1 MTVSAGQ
8 PGANPGGAPARA
20 DSPRTGG
27 ARVVP
32 IPPPLYYV
40 SAFVGGRL
48 LDQWTHWRI
57 GGGWVSSA
65 LGWITIVGG
74 LGLVA
79 WAIVGVVVHRTTI
92 VPHHPVA
99 ALLTSGAFGRSRNPM
114 YTGLA
119 VAYVGLTLVTGSWW
133 PLATLPL
140 AVAAVRILVIG
151 PEERYLATEYAEEF
165 AEYRVRVR
173 RWF

>member
-1 MTVSAGQ
+1 MVMTVSAGQ

-40 SAFVGGRL
+40 AAFVGGRL

-79 WAIVGVVVHRTTI
+79 WAIVGVVVHRT
-92 VPHHPVA
+92 
-99 ALLTSGAFGRSRNPM
+99 FGRSRNPM